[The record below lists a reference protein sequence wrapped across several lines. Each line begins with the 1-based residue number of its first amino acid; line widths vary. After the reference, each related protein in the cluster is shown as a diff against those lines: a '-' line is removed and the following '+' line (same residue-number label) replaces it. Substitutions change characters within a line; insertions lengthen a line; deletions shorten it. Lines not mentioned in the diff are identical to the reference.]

1 MIVNIIK
8 NCYEAL
14 EEKEDNK
21 LITVNQYSD
30 NKYVYIEIEDNG
42 PGVSNDELIK
52 LGEPFYTTKQKGTG
66 LGLTLSKEIMQAHKG
81 DLKIE
86 SKNGFKVLLSIKK

>member
-1 MIVNIIK
+1 M
-8 NCYEAL
+8 
-14 EEKEDNK
+14 
-21 LITVNQYSD
+21 T
-30 NKYVYIEIEDNG
+30 
-42 PGVSNDELIK
+42 NDELIK